1 MTQRKKWRDL
11 TITDDYMFKLIM
23 SYKRIC
29 KHLIERILGIEVKDI
44 AYIENEYPLKS
55 THESKGVRLDVF
67 VADTA
72 GSRFVL
78 EMQVRNYGAR
88 EIGRRSRFY
97 QTTID
102 FDFLTTGEAY
112 KDLGDAYVIFF
123 CPFPLWGGERR
134 VYTFENTCREDKNL
148 TLQDGMTK
156 VFLSSAGKPTDDI
169 DPEVNDFLNYM
180 NGILGDSPF
189 IREIDEEIRRLKEN
203 GEKEELYMNFL
214 MSINDDLIEARAEA
228 RKEGRAEG
236 TEKTQISALKNL
248 MKNLN
253 LSLEKAMDALGIPS
267 NDRAKYAAMIQN

>member
-29 KHLIERILGIEVKDI
+29 KHLIERVLGIEVKDI

-67 VADTA
+67 VADA
-72 GSRFVL
+72 ASSRFVL

-102 FDFLTTGEAY
+102 FDFLTTGETY
-112 KDLGDAYVIFF
+112 KDLGNAYVIFF
-123 CPFPLWGGERR
+123 CPFPLWGGARR
-134 VYTFENTCREDKNL
+134 VYTFENTCREDKEL

-189 IREIDEEIRRLKEN
+189 IREIDEEIRKLKEN
-203 GEKEELYMNFL
+203 GEKGELYMNFL

>member
-55 THESKGVRLDVF
+55 THESKGVRL
-67 VADTA
+67 VADAA

>member
-1 MTQRKKWRDL
+1 MTQRKKWGDL

-67 VADTA
+67 VADAA

-97 QTTID
+97 QKTID
-102 FDFLTTGEAY
+102 FEFLTTGESY
-112 KDLGDAYVIFF
+112 KVLGDAYVFFF
-123 CPFPLWGGERR
+123 CPFPLWGGARR
-134 VYTFENTCREDKNL
+134 VYTFENTCREDKEL

-189 IREIDEEIRRLKEN
+189 IREIDEEIRKLKEN

-214 MSINDDLIEARAEA
+214 MSINDDLIEARAEV

>member
-1 MTQRKKWRDL
+1 
-11 TITDDYMFKLIM
+11 MFKLIM

-29 KHLIERILGIEVKDI
+29 KHLIERVLGIEVKDI

-248 MKNLN
+248 MKDLN

>member
-29 KHLIERILGIEVKDI
+29 KHLIERVLGIEVKDI
-44 AYIENEYPLKS
+44 VYIENEYPLKS
-55 THESKGVRLDVF
+55 THESKSVRLDVF

-102 FDFLTTGEAY
+102 FDFLTTREAY

-123 CPFPLWGGERR
+123 CPFPLWGGARR
-134 VYTFENTCREDKNL
+134 VYMFENICRKDKEL

-189 IREIDEEIRRLKEN
+189 IREIDEEIRKLKEN

>member
-1 MTQRKKWRDL
+1 MQRKKWRDL

-102 FDFLTTGEAY
+102 FDFLTTG
-112 KDLGDAYVIFF
+112 GSIQR
-123 CPFPLWGGERR
+123 PR
-134 VYTFENTCREDKNL
+134 
-148 TLQDGMTK
+148 
-156 VFLSSAGKPTDDI
+156 
-169 DPEVNDFLNYM
+169 
-180 NGILGDSPF
+180 
-189 IREIDEEIRRLKEN
+189 RRLCDLLLPLPAV
-203 GEKEELYMNFL
+203 GRRASCLYV
-214 MSINDDLIEARAEA
+214 
-228 RKEGRAEG
+228 
-236 TEKTQISALKNL
+236 
-248 MKNLN
+248 
-253 LSLEKAMDALGIPS
+253 
-267 NDRAKYAAMIQN
+267 

>member
-1 MTQRKKWRDL
+1 MTQRKKWGDL

-67 VADTA
+67 VADAA

-97 QTTID
+97 QMTID

-123 CPFPLWGGERR
+123 CPFPLWGGARR
-134 VYTFENTCREDKNL
+134 VYTFENTCREDKEL

-189 IREIDEEIRRLKEN
+189 IREIDEEIRKLKEN

>member
-1 MTQRKKWRDL
+1 
-11 TITDDYMFKLIM
+11 MFKLIM

-67 VADTA
+67 VADAA

-97 QTTID
+97 QTIID

-134 VYTFENTCREDKNL
+134 VYTFENICREDKEL

-180 NGILGDSPF
+180 DGILGDSPF
-189 IREIDEEIRRLKEN
+189 IREIDEEIRKLKEN

>member
-1 MTQRKKWRDL
+1 MTQRKKWGDL

-67 VADTA
+67 VADAA

-88 EIGRRSRFY
+88 ENGRRSRFY

-123 CPFPLWGGERR
+123 CPFPLWGGARR
-134 VYTFENTCREDKNL
+134 VYTFENTCREDKEL

-189 IREIDEEIRRLKEN
+189 IREIDEEIRKLKEN

-214 MSINDDLIEARAEA
+214 MSINDDLIEARAEV

>member
-1 MTQRKKWRDL
+1 MTQRKKWGDL

-67 VADTA
+67 VADAA

-123 CPFPLWGGERR
+123 CPFPLWGGARR
-134 VYTFENTCREDKNL
+134 VYTFENTCREDKEL

-189 IREIDEEIRRLKEN
+189 IREIDEEIRKLKEN

-214 MSINDDLIEARAEA
+214 MSINDDLIEARAEV